1 MPEPEVE
8 FYQRA
13 GRIDYS
19 WLGLE
24 RYWIKRMPT
33 E

>member
-1 MPEPEVE
+1 VE

-19 WLGLE
+19 WLGLA
-24 RYWIKRMPT
+24 RYWMKQK
-33 E
+33 